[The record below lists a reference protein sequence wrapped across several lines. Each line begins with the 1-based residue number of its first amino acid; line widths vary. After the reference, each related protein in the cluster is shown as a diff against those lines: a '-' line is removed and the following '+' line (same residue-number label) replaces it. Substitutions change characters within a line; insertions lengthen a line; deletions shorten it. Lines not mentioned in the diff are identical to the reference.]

1 MSWGAVA
8 VGAAVTVGG
17 LVSANQKSKAAEGA
31 ANAQKSGTKKALAEE
46 QRQFD
51 LQFGEYQR
59 KQQLLEQQN
68 EQIRQNLAPYIQ
80 SGQGALYEMMALS
93 GVAIPTPATVPQ
105 GFSAPAPSVID
116 QKKLLPAPST
126 PQEPGKLGIMSN
138 NIRGTL
144 TTQPAAQGSTTPGP
158 FGMLRGIVKDTIK
171 PTVEQ
176 AYQQAK
182 PLPVTPAPASP
193 YAGMTGEQAQAT
205 AIDRI
210 ANSPLLAELTRQGE
224 EAILQNA
231 SATGGLRGG
240 NVQGALAQFRPQ
252 MLQQEIDKQYARL
265 AGLSGMGQSAI
276 SQTPTQVSV
285 GSAPTSNAADYYARM
300 GDIEAQ
306 RALTEAEAQG
316 QTIGAIGKG
325 IGTGIGA
332 YYQNRK

>member
-17 LVSANQKSKAAEGA
+17 LVAANQKSKAAEGA
-31 ANAQKSGTKKALAEE
+31 ANAQKSGQKAALAEE

-80 SGQGALYEMMALS
+80 AGQGALYEMMALS
-93 GVAIPTPATVPQ
+93 GVAIPTQASVPQ
-105 GFSAPAPSVID
+105 GFSAPAPSIID

-138 NIRGTL
+138 IRGTVTPQL
-144 TTQPAAQGSTTPGP
+144 TDGGTEPGP
-158 FGMLRGIVKDTIK
+158 FGMLRGIVKNTIK
-171 PTVEQ
+171 PAVEQ
-176 AYQQAK
+176 AYQEAK
-182 PLPVTPAPASP
+182 PLPVTPAPTSP

-210 ANSPLLAELTRQGE
+210 ANSPILQELTRQGE

-240 NVQGALAQFRPQ
+240 NVQGVLARYRPQ
-252 MLQQEIDKQYARL
+252 MLQQEIDKQFARL
-265 AGLSGMGQSAI
+265 GGLSGMGQSAI

-285 GSAPTSNAADYYARM
+285 GSVPTSNAADYYARM

-306 RALTEAEAQG
+306 RVLTEGEAQG
-316 QTIGAIGKG
+316 EAIGSIGKG
-325 IGTGIGA
+325 IGTGLGI
-332 YYQNRK
+332 YLQNRK